1 MATDAIINKIKADA
15 EKDAGKA
22 IEEARE
28 RAKTVIAEGK
38 KETDRVAADIEA
50 RISADI
56 DAIKERTALMTRL
69 DIRKQTLAAKRAV
82 LDKVFAEAEVRLANM
97 SDRDKSKYITNF
109 IVGAA
114 VTGNEKLR
122 VPEGE
127 KSLYSSGIL
136 SSANR
141 ELKAKGLT
149 GNLSLDDVPA
159 PFTQGVMLCGEHA
172 DINGDFHVLIDEVRA
187 SCEREVADIL
197 FDDEVS

>member
-127 KSLYSSGIL
+127 KSLYSNGIL

>member
-122 VPEGE
+122 VPEG
-127 KSLYSSGIL
+127 
-136 SSANR
+136 
-141 ELKAKGLT
+141 
-149 GNLSLDDVPA
+149 
-159 PFTQGVMLCGEHA
+159 
-172 DINGDFHVLIDEVRA
+172 
-187 SCEREVADIL
+187 
-197 FDDEVS
+197 